1 MSKLSQRDNHA
12 MQNKPWL
19 AFETST
25 DTLSIAVARDAQTW
39 AHASAGGA
47 QSSAQTLPQTLRLM
61 GEAGLAFADLQA
73 VVFGRGPGA
82 FTGLRTACSVAQG
95 LAFGANVPVLPIDTL
110 LAVAEE
116 ARYARAVAANDAPL
130 SQLQNSQSQ
139 DLPATQQ
146 PLTPVTRVLAVLDAR
161 MDQVYVA
168 AYECEV
174 SADAA
179 LFSTNA
185 SVPVWRCVQEAELQN
200 PETLRWPSAWAAAC
214 VTSDGSPGS
223 RVPAFIAAGN
233 AWGVYAGR
241 WPEAFTAPQ
250 ITALPTATALLR
262 LAPQAWAQGRAVPP
276 EEALPLYIRD
286 KVAQTTEERLQ
297 AKQLAA

>member
-1 MSKLSQRDNHA
+1 MGKLSQRDNHA

-19 AFETST
+19 ALETST
-25 DTLSIAVARDAQTW
+25 DTLSIAVSRDTQTW
-39 AHASAGGA
+39 AHTSAGGA

-95 LAFGANVPVLPIDTL
+95 LAFGADVPVLPIDTL

-116 ARYARAVAANDAPL
+116 ARYARAPI
-130 SQLQNSQSQ
+130 
-139 DLPATQQ
+139 
-146 PLTPVTRVLAVLDAR
+146 TRVLAVLDAR

-168 AYECEV
+168 AYEYEV
-174 SADAA
+174 TADAEPEA
-179 LFSTNA
+179 
-185 SVPVWRCVQEAELQN
+185 VPVWRCVQDAELQN
-200 PETLRWPSAWAAAC
+200 PDTLRWPSAWAADEARAP
-214 VTSDGSPGS
+214 SDSSIGT

-286 KVAQTTEERLQ
+286 KVAQTTEERLL
-297 AKQLAA
+297 AKQQPAA

>member
-1 MSKLSQRDNHA
+1 MH
-12 MQNKPWL
+12 NKPWL
-19 AFETST
+19 ALETST
-25 DTLSIAVARDAQTW
+25 DTLSIAVSRDAQTW
-39 AHASAGGA
+39 AHTSAGGA

-61 GEAGLAFADLQA
+61 GEAGLTFADLQA

-95 LAFGANVPVLPIDTL
+95 LAFGADLPVLPIDTL

-116 ARYARAVAANDAPL
+116 ARYARA
-130 SQLQNSQSQ
+130 SI
-139 DLPATQQ
+139 
-146 PLTPVTRVLAVLDAR
+146 TRVLAVLDAR

-168 AYECEV
+168 AYECDISDARQTHSD
-174 SADAA
+174 SAN
-179 LFSTNA
+179 TVVP
-185 SVPVWRCVQEAELQN
+185 VPVWRCVQDAELQN
-200 PETLRWPSAWAAAC
+200 PDTLRWPSAWSADEVRAP
-214 VTSDGSPGS
+214 SDNSPSS

-241 WPEAFTAPQ
+241 WPEAFDAPQ
-250 ITALPTATALLR
+250 ITALPTASALLR

-286 KVAQTTEERLQ
+286 KVAQTTEERML
-297 AKQLAA
+297 AKQQSAA

>member
-1 MSKLSQRDNHA
+1 MH
-12 MQNKPWL
+12 NKPWL

-25 DTLSIAVARDAQTW
+25 DTLSIAVSRDVQTW
-39 AHASAGGA
+39 AHTSAGGA

-95 LAFGANVPVLPIDTL
+95 LAFGADVPVLPIDTL

-116 ARYARAVAANDAPL
+116 ARRACAAVAN
-130 SQLQNSQSQ
+130 
-139 DLPATQQ
+139 
-146 PLTPVTRVLAVLDAR
+146 RVLAVLDAR

-168 AYECEV
+168 AYECDISDDLQTQSD
-174 SADAA
+174 SAK
-179 LFSTNA
+179 TVVP
-185 SVPVWRCVQEAELQN
+185 VPVWRCVQEAELQN
-200 PETLRWPSAWAAAC
+200 PETLRWPSAWAADEAC
-214 VTSDGSPGS
+214 VASDNSPSS
-223 RVPAFIAAGN
+223 RVPTFIAAGN

-241 WPEAFTAPQ
+241 WPEAFTVPQ

-262 LAPQAWAQGRAVPP
+262 LAPQAWAQGKAVPP

-286 KVAQTTEERLQ
+286 KVAQTTEERML
-297 AKQLAA
+297 AKQQSAA